1 MNDKSKE
8 VVIIGA
14 VRTPIG
20 TYKGSLKNIK
30 PDQLGSIVIKEV
42 LKKSKFNK
50 DEIDEVIMGQVLTA
64 GGGQNPARQAAIKC
78 GLPKEKPAYLVNQVC
93 GSGLRSIASGFQSMQ
108 FRVIENALG
117 LKNDDRIKFSKQKY
131 TAYLSKSES
140 ELAEKYENS
149 KSIFDLV
156 ESWLE
161 RTPFIESE
169 EFNFWQSYKES
180 IKNMLDS
187 DIEIINQNSNLDD
200 NAKAEQIE
208 NYKNIYQNYDSL
220 FDSNQYEKLLKS
232 GAKRLSQKASLAAL
246 FIMLYRDEPILQ
258 APFKLLTKL
267 IDIDQSLKT
276 PQFYLLWTNLFC
288 NVSAGIGVL
297 GVAKTMMGDIFST
310 SMPSIVDTAFAA
322 TYVSMISVANMSG
335 RFFWASTSDF
345 VGRKNTFNIFF
356 GLGIP
361 LYMSIPYIA
370 DMTNSTDSIA
380 PLILFYGTTM
390 CIFTM
395 YGGGFATVCFYL

>member
-1 MNDKSKE
+1 MNNNNNNSNTKTIHIIFVTGTIDEIKTFTTETGARVAEVGGEIKE
-8 VVIIGA
+8 
-14 VRTPIG
+14 
-20 TYKGSLKNIK
+20 
-30 PDQLGSIVIKEV
+30 IVIA
-42 LKKSKFNK
+42 
-50 DEIDEVIMGQVLTA
+50 TA
-64 GGGQNPARQAAIKC
+64 ADITKL
-78 GLPKEKPAYLVNQVC
+78 GLDATTMNLQEGVYLVGT
-93 GSGLRSIASGFQSMQ
+93 GSTGASETFVTLGCTYFSTMLLAS
-108 FRVIENALG
+108 FLYRVPKDGWIPDGWEPPPVVEEKKHVNTNN
-117 LKNDDRIKFSKQKY
+117 KTIKQQTDDDNNVVVVVNMDNNDDDSSS
-131 TAYLSKSES
+131 TADDVTRKNE
-140 ELAEKYENS
+140 EKN
-149 KSIFDLV
+149 
-156 ESWLE
+156 
-161 RTPFIESE
+161 
-169 EFNFWQSYKES
+169 
-180 IKNMLDS
+180 KN
-187 DIEIINQNSNLDD
+187 NLITTA
-200 NAKAEQIE
+200 NV
-208 NYKNIYQNYDSL
+208 
-220 FDSNQYEKLLKS
+220 
-232 GAKRLSQKASLAAL
+232 
-246 FIMLYRDEPILQ
+246 
-258 APFKLLTKL
+258 
-267 IDIDQSLKT
+267 DIDQSLKT